1 MGRRRYLRDINSRN
15 AAARKGAERNA
26 INSPIQGTAADM
38 IKMAMV
44 TIHREQRERGWRT
57 RMLLQVH
64 DELGFDLYREEEEEV
79 KEEVARAM
87 VSAIPLEVP
96 IVVEMG
102 MGDDWLDAH

>member
-1 MGRRRYLRDINSRN
+1 M
-15 AAARKGAERNA
+15 
-26 INSPIQGTAADM
+26 
-38 IKMAMV
+38 
-44 TIHREQRERGWRT
+44 
-57 RMLLQVH
+57 
-64 DELGFDLYREEEEEV
+64 